1 VHWRHSVFCFFLS
14 FVLMTTPPA
23 ARSQTVPG
31 KASASSSSVKPIA
44 VIPFELYHNRVYL
57 PVSVN
62 GSRPYTMIL
71 DTGAAVTFVS
81 EEAADEVKL
90 PRKGS
95 AKVNGNGEG
104 VERFPL
110 GKNVAFSVGG
120 ADLLEKTIVIYNY
133 GDFEKHEGRKID
145 GTLGVNF
152 FHKYVVEIDYAGK
165 QLSIYD
171 HESFLYTGAGSVI
184 PLRILNGG
192 TLALFDAK
200 IVAAAGQP
208 ALEAHLAVD
217 SGTYSALR
225 LFRPFEEQHA
235 LTGDG
240 RGQFASFG
248 FGAGGEFRQVTGRVE
263 SVEIG
268 GVKLSNPVAD
278 FSTDTK
284 GVTATSNYDGTI
296 GGDILR
302 RFTVTLDYSRGQMML
317 EPNGDW
323 SKPFDRNTSGL
334 TLATDEGFKK
344 VLVVHVVKRSPAD
357 VAGLHEGDSIG
368 AVDGKSTPLYTFDQ
382 IRRLVES
389 PGQHEVE
396 VDASRGDV
404 MTATK
409 LRLDNPPK
417 P

>member
-1 VHWRHSVFCFFLS
+1 
-14 FVLMTTPPA
+14 
-23 ARSQTVPG
+23 
-31 KASASSSSVKPIA
+31 
-44 VIPFELYHNRVYL
+44 
-57 PVSVN
+57 
-62 GSRPYTMIL
+62 MIL

-133 GDFEKHEGRKID
+133 GDFEKHEGRKVD

-235 LTGDG
+235 LIGDG

-357 VAGLHEGDSIG
+357 VAGLHEADSIG

>member
-1 VHWRHSVFCFFLS
+1 L
-14 FVLMTTPPA
+14 T
-23 ARSQTVPG
+23 
-31 KASASSSSVKPIA
+31 
-44 VIPFELYHNRVYL
+44 
-57 PVSVN
+57 
-62 GSRPYTMIL
+62 
-71 DTGAAVTFVS
+71 
-81 EEAADEVKL
+81 
-90 PRKGS
+90 RKGN
-95 AKVNGNGEG
+95 VTVRGNGEG
-104 VERFPL
+104 VEHFPIT
-110 GKNVAFSVGG
+110 KDVTVAVGG
-120 ADLLEKTIVIYNY
+120 ASLREKTAVIYDY
-133 GDFEKHEGRKID
+133 SDFEKHEGRNVD
-145 GTLGVNF
+145 GTLGVDF
-152 FHKYVVEIDYAGK
+152 FHRYVVEIDYAAK

-171 HESFLYTGAGSVI
+171 PASFTYAGNGIAI

-192 TLALFDAK
+192 TLAEFDAK
-200 IVAAAGQP
+200 IVAVASQSAID
-208 ALEAHLAVD
+208 ARLAVD

-225 LFRPFEEQHA
+225 LFRPFVEKHG
-235 LTGDG
+235 LIGDG
-240 RGQFASFG
+240 RNQVASVG

-317 EPNGDW
+317 EPNGDL
-323 SKPFDRNTSGL
+323 SKPFDWNTSGL
-334 TLATDEGFKK
+334 TLVTDDGFKK

-368 AVDGKSTPLYTFDQ
+368 AVDGKSTSIYTFDQ

-389 PGQHEVE
+389 PGQHEIE

-404 MTATK
+404 MTVAK